1 MLNQGQGKGQ
11 NLVKKTHTRR
21 SVLEQGPDL
30 EKTVKKGPAVGPAG
44 TARKGPDPKI
54 EAQKTADQK
63 DLDPVKA
70 KKVVVENTDPD
81 LEIITTEAAAEDL
94 DLNLEIVKDPDL
106 GVVHMDEDPDLDQT
120 KDIQEKDLDHEIDLE
135 IVTRKPTEK
144 SRDGIQI
151 LQIPQARTHLLHPDL
166 EEFRE
171 NSRDFRI
178 TGFPGFLNSW
188 DFRIPRFPDSQIS
201 GFPDFRI
208 PRFPDSQ
215 IPRIPRFLIP
225 GNEKFLQGN

>member
-1 MLNQGQGKGQ
+1 M
-11 NLVKKTHTRR
+11 KKTHTRR

-44 TARKGPDPKI
+44 TARKDPDPKI

-63 DLDPVKA
+63 GLDHVKA
-70 KKVVVENTDPD
+70 KKVVENTDPD

-94 DLNLEIVKDPDL
+94 DLNLDLEIVKDPDL

-120 KDIQEKDLDHEIDLE
+120 TDIQEKDLDHEIDLE

-151 LQIPQARTHLLHPDL
+151 HRIPQAQTHLLHPDL
-166 EEFRE
+166 EEFPRE
-171 NSRDFRI
+171 FPGFPDFPDSWI
-178 TGFPGFLNSW
+178 PGFPGFPGMKSPSGKSASLMNALYRSW
-188 DFRIPRFPDSQIS
+188 RSKVELCACSVTAFSPKIS
-201 GFPDFRI
+201 P
-208 PRFPDSQ
+208 
-215 IPRIPRFLIP
+215 FLIST
-225 GNEKFLQGN
+225 K

>member
-1 MLNQGQGKGQ
+1 MTIMLNQGQGKGQ

-44 TARKGPDPKI
+44 TVRKGPDPKI

-63 DLDPVKA
+63 DLDHVKA

-81 LEIITTEAAAEDL
+81 LEIITTVAAAEDL

-120 KDIQEKDLDHEIDLE
+120 IDIQEKDLDHEIDLE

-188 DFRIPRFPDSQIS
+188 DFRIPIFLDSQIS

-208 PRFPDSQ
+208 PRFPGFPD
-215 IPRIPRFLIP
+215 F
-225 GNEKFLQGN
+225 

>member
-1 MLNQGQGKGQ
+1 M
-11 NLVKKTHTRR
+11 
-21 SVLEQGPDL
+21 LEQGPDL

-44 TARKGPDPKI
+44 TVRKGPDPKI

-63 DLDPVKA
+63 DLDLVKA
-70 KKVVVENTDPD
+70 KKVVENTDLD
-81 LEIITTEAAAEDL
+81 LEIITTVAAAEDL

-120 KDIQEKDLDHEIDLE
+120 TDIQEKDLDHEIDLE

-151 LQIPQARTHLLHPDL
+151 LQIPQAQTHLLHPDL
-166 EEFRE
+166 EKFRE
-171 NSRDFRI
+171 SSRNFRI
-178 TGFPGFLNSW
+178 PGISGFPGFPDFW
-188 DFRIPRFPDSQIS
+188 DFRISGISEFP
-201 GFPDFRI
+201 GFS
-208 PRFPDSQ
+208 DSQ

-225 GNEKFLQGN
+225 GNEKFLRGN